1 LRSALKTLSIVGG
14 LLVESENNLQINA
27 VILSVMVCGGVALGA
42 RPSAGAESAPF
53 IPSFW
58 DPRATADKPD
68 LDSIKA
74 IRFVTGN
81 DFPPF
86 DFTLPGGSVAGF
98 NVDLARAICDE
109 LQVTCTIQA
118 RPWAALRGAVTGG
131 QADAA
136 IASMSIDEHAAD
148 LAFTGAYYRTPARF
162 LVPQPSGIDPEK
174 LESFEGKRVGVE
186 AGTAHEAYLVAFFP
200 RQMIKTYPRAEAAR
214 AALKAGEID
223 AVFGDAVGEAIWL
236 SGNDAA
242 GCCAFAGG
250 PYTETRYFGPGAG
263 IAVRK
268 SDTELRQLLDYA
280 LARVAAKG
288 VYADLYLRYFPV
300 GFY

>member
-1 LRSALKTLSIVGG
+1 VVFGSF
-14 LLVESENNLQINA
+14 
-27 VILSVMVCGGVALGA
+27 ALGA
-42 RPSAGAESAPF
+42 HASAGAESTPF

-68 LDSIKA
+68 LDQIKA
-74 IRFVTGN
+74 IHFVTGN

-86 DFTLPGGSVAGF
+86 DFTLPDGSVTGF
-98 NVDLARAICDE
+98 NVDLARAICEE
-109 LQVTCTIQA
+109 LQVACTIQA
-118 RPWAALRGAVTGG
+118 RPWAALRSAVAGG

-136 IASMSIDEHAAD
+136 IASMSIDERAPD

-162 LVPQPSGIDPEK
+162 LVAQSSSIDPEK
-174 LESFEGKRVGVE
+174 LESFDGKRVGVE
-186 AGTAHEAYLVAFFP
+186 AGTAHEAYLAAFFP
-200 RQMIKTYPRAEAAR
+200 RLLIKTYARPEAAR

-236 SGNDAA
+236 AGNDAA

-250 PYTETRYFGPGAG
+250 PYTETRFFGPGAG

-268 SDTELRQLLDYA
+268 SDTELRQILDYA

-288 VYADLYLRYFPV
+288 IYADLYLRYFPV